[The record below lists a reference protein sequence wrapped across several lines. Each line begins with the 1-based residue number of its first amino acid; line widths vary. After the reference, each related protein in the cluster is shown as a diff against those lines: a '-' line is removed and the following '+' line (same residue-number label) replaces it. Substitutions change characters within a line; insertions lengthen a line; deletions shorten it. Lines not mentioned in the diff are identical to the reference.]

1 MPTSRAH
8 RGKLLRIS
16 SEDKNSGTNGS
27 FTLSLG
33 NSAFVQNVKGI
44 AVKSVSF
51 KHIFPNIF
59 IGSDGIGNTLF
70 TLAYA
75 GVPYEVFV
83 EPGWWD
89 SASLA
94 AELTSLITAAVP
106 GVVTVSLVVSPAG
119 APAAQ
124 NTYFNFASDAELD
137 LYSRESAV
145 SPNPMAEQVG
155 ISEDVTIPAA
165 GNYTAPWLPQ
175 LSGLTT
181 VYLCSNAFAASNSS
195 ASSNDGE
202 IVPIVTEV
210 PITVPFGG
218 EILYRPND
226 ADLNTIMF
234 QNAKSL
240 NSVDLAICTRSGTV
254 LDLQQNDLTCTFRI
268 IPQGAYAT
276 D

>member
-44 AVKSVSF
+44 AVKSASF
-51 KHIFPNIF
+51 KHVFPNIF
-59 IGSDGIGNTLF
+59 IGSDGVGNTVF
-70 TLAYA
+70 
-75 GVPYEVFV
+75 PYIYDAVADKVAV

-89 SASLA
+89 AASLA
-94 AELTSLITAAVP
+94 AELTRLINLQIP
-106 GVVTVSLVVSPAG
+106 GVVTVSLVTSPAG
-119 APAAQ
+119 APAKQ
-124 NTYFNFASDAELD
+124 NTYFNFASDAELV
-137 LYSRESAV
+137 LFSRNSGAT
-145 SPNPMAEQVG
+145 PNPMAEQVG
-155 ISEDVTIPAA
+155 IAEDVIIPAA

-202 IVPIVTEV
+202 IVPIVTEIPV
-210 PITVPFGG
+210 TVPYLG

-254 LDLQQNDLTCTFRI
+254 LDLQQNDLTCTFRL

>member
-1 MPTSRAH
+1 M
-8 RGKLLRIS
+8 RIS

-59 IGSDGIGNTLF
+59 IGSDGIGNSIF
-70 TLAYA
+70 PYVYDSVAYTA
-75 GVPYEVFV
+75 AV

-89 SASLA
+89 AVSLA
-94 AELTSLITAAVP
+94 AELTRLINLQIP
-106 GVVTVSLVVSPAG
+106 GTVTVSLVVSPVNS
-119 APAAQ
+119 PAAQ
-124 NTYFNFASDAELD
+124 NSYFNFASDAELVIF
-137 LYSRESAV
+137 SRDSLIT
-145 SPNPMAEQVG
+145 PNPMAEQVG
-155 ISEDVTIPAA
+155 ISEDVIIPA
-165 GNYTAPWLPQ
+165 GNNYTAAWLPQ

-202 IVPIVTEV
+202 IVPIVTEIPIDV
-210 PITVPFGG
+210 PYLG